1 MASQTQSAA
10 DVAGAVGWFG
20 RDKNTS
26 HFVAETDKVV
36 PASPNPA
43 PEEVA
48 MDPALKTA
56 RIEIASEIGA
66 DVGSFTPPE
75 QKRFLGPEIMAAI
88 GGAMLYAF
96 LKGMAKKI
104 GEKVGEKVGEKIGEP
119 LAEFIGHKI
128 DELTVKDKAAQDHL
142 LEEAHRDAKQEV
154 VSARLT
160 PSEMKAIAQ
169 IVEAD
174 MVQALSEKA
183 PDDVSMRIARKVSS
197 VAVRIL

>member
-1 MASQTQSAA
+1 
-10 DVAGAVGWFG
+10 
-20 RDKNTS
+20 
-26 HFVAETDKVV
+26 
-36 PASPNPA
+36 
-43 PEEVA
+43 